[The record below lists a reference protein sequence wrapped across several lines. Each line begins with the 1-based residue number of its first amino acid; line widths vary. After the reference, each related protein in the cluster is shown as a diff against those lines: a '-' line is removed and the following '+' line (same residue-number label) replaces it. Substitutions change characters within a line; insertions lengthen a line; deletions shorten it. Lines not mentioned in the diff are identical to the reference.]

1 MHKSVEH
8 FPHRVACNSPTS
20 VHFATLTLQQQVY
33 GRVGKFLRKK
43 RNESG
48 HEEGEHSGLHGPALR
63 VRKSKAPFVGFSN
76 EESLEMLELLF
87 EGLYQNGMKKV
98 LDAIKEVDKECAG
111 KTGVTRDL
119 CYDILKAAQVAAQ
132 NTSKKAQLTEEQL
145 QGDEDQKKRIADVV
159 RGLKARGITRK
170 DFVNASVAAS
180 VRDMLSSASLRNQGF
195 FFRPATRLCVEHR
208 RESRNIGRMVAGL
221 PKKSKVSKHGNGS
234 GNGVAREH
242 VIDVDCAEW
251 HAITTVIGRP
261 FFRSFDDYD
270 GKQSPYIGP
279 VDERGHA
286 MKQKRFNGIVQKIG
300 RSYLGVF
307 NLSFNQHRSA
317 CTSLVFAECTKL
329 GKRMDD
335 PVVQDFASTILSSVK
350 VCTLECSLCT
360 REVSIYMAYCRSP
373 STYFVPCAFLFR
385 GANTDDAEAVR
396 HSPGCETAR
405 SSCP

>member
-1 MHKSVEH
+1 MLNTFLSVPIGLH
-8 FPHRVACNSPTS
+8 PCDPPTS
-20 VHFATLTLQQQVY
+20 VHFATSILQQVY
-33 GRVGKFLRKK
+33 GKVGKFLRKK

-48 HEEGEHSGLHGPALR
+48 HEEGMHSGLHGPALR
-63 VRKSKAPFVGFSN
+63 VRKGKGLFAGCTN

-98 LDAIKEVDKECAG
+98 LDAIDDIDKTCAG

-119 CYDILKAAQVAAQ
+119 CYDILRAAQVAAQ
-132 NTSKKAQLTEEQL
+132 NTSKKAQFKEEQL
-145 QGDEDQKKRIADVV
+145 MGDEDQKGRIADVV
-159 RGLKARGITRK
+159 RGLKALGIRRK
-170 DFVNASVAAS
+170 DFERASVAAGL
-180 VRDMLSSASLRNQGF
+180 RDMVSSASLRNQGF

-208 RESRNIGRMVAGL
+208 RESRNLGKMVAGL

-242 VIDVDCAEW
+242 VIDDDCAEW
-251 HAITTVIGRP
+251 YAITTVIGRP
-261 FFRSFDDYD
+261 FFRSFDDFD

-279 VDERGHA
+279 VDKRGLA
-286 MKQKRFNGIVQKIG
+286 MPQKRFNRIVAKIG

-307 NLSFNQHRSA
+307 NLSFNQLRSA

-350 VCTLECSLCT
+350 VCTLVFSLCA
-360 REVSIYMAYCRSP
+360 RVVAIYTIYAVHRFLNLYTVI
-373 STYFVPCAFLFR
+373 ST
-385 GANTDDAEAVR
+385 
-396 HSPGCETAR
+396 
-405 SSCP
+405 